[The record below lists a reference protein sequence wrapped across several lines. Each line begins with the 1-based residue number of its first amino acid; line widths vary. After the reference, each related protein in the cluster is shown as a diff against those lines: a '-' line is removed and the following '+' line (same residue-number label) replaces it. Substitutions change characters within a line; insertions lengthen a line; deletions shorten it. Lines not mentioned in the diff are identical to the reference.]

1 VKGYQVR
8 GEGLCFRP
16 GAQKSQY
23 KLWRTTFDNSF
34 ALNFEMGVGTGA
46 GVEGGTH
53 ARGGGARRSN
63 DDWREGTERSSN
75 IEWLKS
81 KYFGNIEGADR
92 TAEPRPDQNS

>member
-53 ARGGGARRSN
+53 ARRGGGSEAQQRRLTG
-63 DDWREGTERSSN
+63 RHRTEQQYRMVD
-75 IEWLKS
+75 K
-81 KYFGNIEGADR
+81 
-92 TAEPRPDQNS
+92 